1 MDAGFKASE
10 TTALFQCYAYYQIGQ
25 YIKLFCTVFSA
36 LKLFAHSMPDAIIAD
51 NGNDNH
57 TGDIIDWKE
66 GTLMLKGILHV
77 GLTVTDL
84 D

>member
-1 MDAGFKASE
+1 
-10 TTALFQCYAYYQIGQ
+10 
-25 YIKLFCTVFSA
+25 
-36 LKLFAHSMPDAIIAD
+36 MPDAIIAD

-84 D
+84 QPVGQGTVPQIESVSPVVQPVPGCR